1 MKSHKTEGYVS
12 TGVQQSIFRVGDYGG
27 VGVALTIPDIIDSMK
42 LRLDASIY
50 EVFNLPVI
58 YFGYTYLVSTI
69 IVNIRPMGDK

>member
-1 MKSHKTEGYVS
+1 MT
-12 TGVQQSIFRVGDYGG
+12 TG